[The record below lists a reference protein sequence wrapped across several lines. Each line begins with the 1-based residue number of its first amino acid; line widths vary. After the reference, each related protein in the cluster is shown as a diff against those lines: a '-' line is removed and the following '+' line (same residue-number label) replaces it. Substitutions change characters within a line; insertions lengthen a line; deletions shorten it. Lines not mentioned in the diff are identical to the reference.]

1 MGGCWKD
8 HVLPDS
14 ERPPALSRERCA
26 DDGRSGRSPSF
37 RVANDARRPSV
48 VAAHARC
55 PARSSDSTISLFFN
69 FAPRIVCDPCGDGF
83 RLTTSI
89 VLPRDGLRISSPQTF
104 DMLAS
109 LRTLL
114 TTYPDILRH
123 STLPACGYCCAIVT
137 GSRAMLLT
145 WCAPQGIERCR
156 VPPNETPIRLWIV
169 VIVVAKEINILL

>member
-1 MGGCWKD
+1 M
-8 HVLPDS
+8 
-14 ERPPALSRERCA
+14 
-26 DDGRSGRSPSF
+26 
-37 RVANDARRPSV
+37 ANDARRPSV

-55 PARSSDSTISLFFN
+55 PARSSIRRWSHFSDRSTSGRQAEPL
-69 FAPRIVCDPCGDGF
+69 

-104 DMLAS
+104 DTLTS

-123 STLPACGYCCAIVT
+123 STLPTCGYCCAIVT
-137 GSRAMLLT
+137 GSRAMMLT

-156 VPPNETPIRLWIV
+156 VPHLNETPIRLWIV